1 MGNFDERFE
10 KAMERLD
17 SLLCRL
23 EKATIILEAAVVN
36 NMYRTSPIKMSSE
49 SGNPLSV
56 KEFHDIITGPLSEYV
71 LHSSKIGDVVKTHAS
86 VVERCFLME
95 EEILKLASEC
105 SKPSDSELT
114 LIMTPLGKEIEE
126 VVKLKD
132 NNRSN
137 KFFNHLSAVAES
149 VAALGWLSVSPT
161 PAPYVKTM
169 KEAAEF
175 FTNRVIKEYEEKDT
189 VHLAWKKALVSVLTA
204 LELYVKKHHTT
215 GLVWNARGK
224 PATASKL
231 SKSSPTREVNS
242 NCSVAPPPPPPAL
255 TPAHLAAVSLQE
267 KNKSPQSALFSDI
280 NRGEAVTSNLR
291 KVTDDMKT
299 HKNPKLREEPITHT
313 SRNPVNSS
321 LNNKTIRSPAQK
333 DGCLEL
339 KGNKWVVEYFNSVKN
354 LQIVITEP
362 KQTVFVYNCNEC
374 IIQIN
379 GKANS
384 IMLDNC
390 KKTGVVF
397 DDLIS
402 SIDVVNC
409 QSIQIQCRGK
419 LSTVNIDK
427 TDGCQVFLSESSK
440 YADVI
445 TAKFSEVNIL
455 IPKGTGD
462 FEEFAVPEQFKTN
475 FTGNGLKTVC
485 SDSR

>member
-1 MGNFDERFE
+1 MGDFNGRFE
-10 KAMERLD
+10 KGMERLD

-23 EKATIILEAAVVN
+23 EKATIILEAAAVN
-36 NMYRTSPIKMSSE
+36 SMYRTSPIKTSSE

-71 LHSSKIGDVVKTHAS
+71 LYSSKIGDVVKTHAS

-114 LIMTPLGKEIEE
+114 LIMTLLGKEIEE

-137 KFFNHLSAVAES
+137 RFFNHLSAVAES
-149 VAALGWLSVSPT
+149 VAALGWLSVVSYMPSFNLKTIQSPA
-161 PAPYVKTM
+161 PAPYIKTM

-189 VHLAWKKALVSVLTA
+189 VHLAWKKALMSVLTA

-231 SKSSPTREVNS
+231 SKSSPTRE
-242 NCSVAPPPPPPAL
+242 
-255 TPAHLAAVSLQE
+255 QG
-267 KNKSPQSALFSDI
+267 KNQSPQSALFSDI

-299 HKNPKLREEPITHT
+299 HKNPKLREGPIMHT
-313 SRNPVNSS
+313 SRHQVNSS
-321 LNNKTIRSPAQK
+321 LNNTIIRSPAEK
-333 DGCLEL
+333 KGCLEL
-339 KGNKWVVEYFNSVKN
+339 KGNKWVVEYFNSVEN
-354 LQIVITEP
+354 LEVIITEP
-362 KQTVFVYNCNEC
+362 KQTVFIYKCNEC
-374 IIQIN
+374 TIRIK

-397 DDLIS
+397 DYLIS

-409 QSIQIQCRGK
+409 QSIQIQ

-427 TDGCQVFLSESSK
+427 TDGCQVFLNEDSK

-445 TAKFSEVNIL
+445 TAKSSEVNL
-455 IPKGTGD
+455 LVPNATGHI
-462 FEEFAVPEQFKTN
+462 EEFAVPEQFKTN

-485 SDSR
+485 TDSR

>member
-1 MGNFDERFE
+1 
-10 KAMERLD
+10 MERLD

-23 EKATIILEAAVVN
+23 EKATIILEAAAVN
-36 NMYRTSPIKMSSE
+36 SMYRTSPIKTSSE

-71 LHSSKIGDVVKTHAS
+71 LYSSKIGDVVKTHAS

-114 LIMTPLGKEIEE
+114 LIMTLLGKEIEE

-137 KFFNHLSAVAES
+137 RFFNHLSAVAES
-149 VAALGWLSVSPT
+149 VAALGWLSVSPA
-161 PAPYVKTM
+161 PAPYIKTM

-189 VHLAWKKALVSVLTA
+189 VHLAWKKALMSVLTA
-204 LELYVKKHHTT
+204 LELYVKKHHTYYWV
-215 GLVWNARGK
+215 GWNARGK

-242 NCSVAPPPPPPAL
+242 NCSVALHTHCTYTCPLSCNIIAR
-255 TPAHLAAVSLQE
+255 
-267 KNKSPQSALFSDI
+267 KKSITSICLFSDI

-299 HKNPKLREEPITHT
+299 HKNPKLREGPIMHT
-313 SRNPVNSS
+313 SRHQVNSS
-321 LNNKTIRSPAQK
+321 LNNTIIRSPAEK
-333 DGCLEL
+333 KGCLEL
-339 KGNKWVVEYFNSVKN
+339 KGNKWIVEYFNSVEN
-354 LQIVITEP
+354 LEVIITEP
-362 KQTVFVYNCNEC
+362 KQTVFIYKCNEC
-374 IIQIN
+374 TIRIK

-397 DDLIS
+397 DYLIS

-409 QSIQIQCRGK
+409 QSIQIQCLGK
-419 LSTVNIDK
+419 LSTVNID
-427 TDGCQVFLSESSK
+427 
-440 YADVI
+440 
-445 TAKFSEVNIL
+445 
-455 IPKGTGD
+455 
-462 FEEFAVPEQFKTN
+462 
-475 FTGNGLKTVC
+475 
-485 SDSR
+485 

>member
-1 MGNFDERFE
+1 
-10 KAMERLD
+10 MERLD

-23 EKATIILEAAVVN
+23 EKATIILEAAAVN
-36 NMYRTSPIKMSSE
+36 SMYRTSPIKTSSE

-71 LHSSKIGDVVKTHAS
+71 LYSSKIGDVVKTHAS

-114 LIMTPLGKEIEE
+114 LIMTLLGKEIEE

-137 KFFNHLSAVAES
+137 RFFNHLSAVAES
-149 VAALGWLSVSPT
+149 VAALGWLSVSPA
-161 PAPYVKTM
+161 PAPYIKTM

-189 VHLAWKKALVSVLTA
+189 VHLAWKKALMSVLTA

-242 NCSVAPPPPPPAL
+242 NCSVALPPPPAL
-255 TPAHLAAVSLQE
+255 TPAHLAAISLQG
-267 KNKSPQSALFSDI
+267 KNQSPQSALFSDI

-299 HKNPKLREEPITHT
+299 HKNPKLREGPIMHT
-313 SRNPVNSS
+313 SRHQVNSS
-321 LNNKTIRSPAQK
+321 LNNTIIRSPAEK
-333 DGCLEL
+333 KGCLEL
-339 KGNKWVVEYFNSVKN
+339 KGNKWVVEYFNSVEN
-354 LQIVITEP
+354 LEVIITEP
-362 KQTVFVYNCNEC
+362 KQTVFIYKCNEC
-374 IIQIN
+374 TIRIK

-397 DDLIS
+397 DYLIS

-409 QSIQIQCRGK
+409 QSIQIQCLGK

-427 TDGCQVFLSESSK
+427 TDGCQVFLNEDSK

-445 TAKFSEVNIL
+445 TAKSSEVNL
-455 IPKGTGD
+455 LVPNATGHI
-462 FEEFAVPEQFKTN
+462 EEFAVPEQFKTN

-485 SDSR
+485 TDSR

>member
-1 MGNFDERFE
+1 
-10 KAMERLD
+10 MERLD

-23 EKATIILEAAVVN
+23 EKATIILEAAAVN
-36 NMYRTSPIKMSSE
+36 SMYRTSPIKTSSE

-71 LHSSKIGDVVKTHAS
+71 LYSSKIGDVVKTHAS

-114 LIMTPLGKEIEE
+114 LIMTLLGKEIEE

-137 KFFNHLSAVAES
+137 RFFNHLSAVAES
-149 VAALGWLSVSPT
+149 VAALGWLSVVSYMPSFNLKTIQSPA
-161 PAPYVKTM
+161 PAPYIKTM

-189 VHLAWKKALVSVLTA
+189 VHLAWKKALMSVLTA

-231 SKSSPTREVNS
+231 SKSSPTRE
-242 NCSVAPPPPPPAL
+242 
-255 TPAHLAAVSLQE
+255 QG
-267 KNKSPQSALFSDI
+267 KNQSPQSALFSDI

-299 HKNPKLREEPITHT
+299 HKNPKLREGPIMHT
-313 SRNPVNSS
+313 SRHQVNSS
-321 LNNKTIRSPAQK
+321 LNNTIIRSPAEK
-333 DGCLEL
+333 KGCLEL
-339 KGNKWVVEYFNSVKN
+339 KGNKWVVEYFNSVEN
-354 LQIVITEP
+354 LEVIITEP
-362 KQTVFVYNCNEC
+362 KQTVFIYKCNEC
-374 IIQIN
+374 TIRIK

-384 IMLDNC
+384 IML
-390 KKTGVVF
+390 
-397 DDLIS
+397 
-402 SIDVVNC
+402 
-409 QSIQIQCRGK
+409 
-419 LSTVNIDK
+419 
-427 TDGCQVFLSESSK
+427 
-440 YADVI
+440 
-445 TAKFSEVNIL
+445 
-455 IPKGTGD
+455 GT
-462 FEEFAVPEQFKTN
+462 
-475 FTGNGLKTVC
+475 C
-485 SDSR
+485 

>member
-1 MGNFDERFE
+1 
-10 KAMERLD
+10 MERLD

-23 EKATIILEAAVVN
+23 EKATIILEAAAVN
-36 NMYRTSPIKMSSE
+36 SMYRTSPIKTSSE

-71 LHSSKIGDVVKTHAS
+71 LYSSKIGDVVKTHAS

-114 LIMTPLGKEIEE
+114 LIMTLLGKEIEE

-137 KFFNHLSAVAES
+137 RFFNHLSAVAES
-149 VAALGWLSVSPT
+149 VAALGWLSVSPA
-161 PAPYVKTM
+161 PAPYIKTM

-189 VHLAWKKALVSVLTA
+189 VHLAWKKALMSVLTA

-231 SKSSPTREVNS
+231 SKSSPTRE
-242 NCSVAPPPPPPAL
+242 
-255 TPAHLAAVSLQE
+255 QG
-267 KNKSPQSALFSDI
+267 KNQSPQSALFSDI

-299 HKNPKLREEPITHT
+299 HKNPKLREGPIMHT
-313 SRNPVNSS
+313 SRHQVNSS
-321 LNNKTIRSPAQK
+321 LNNTIIRSPAEK
-333 DGCLEL
+333 KGCLEL
-339 KGNKWVVEYFNSVKN
+339 KGNKWVVEYFNSVEN
-354 LQIVITEP
+354 LEVIITEP
-362 KQTVFVYNCNEC
+362 KQTVFIYKCNEC
-374 IIQIN
+374 TIRIK

-397 DDLIS
+397 DYLIS

-409 QSIQIQCRGK
+409 QSIQIQ

-427 TDGCQVFLSESSK
+427 TDGCQVFLNEDSK

-445 TAKFSEVNIL
+445 TAKSSEVNL
-455 IPKGTGD
+455 LVPNATGHI
-462 FEEFAVPEQFKTN
+462 EEFAVPEQFKTN

-485 SDSR
+485 TDSR

>member
-1 MGNFDERFE
+1 MGDFNGRFE
-10 KAMERLD
+10 KGMERLD

-23 EKATIILEAAVVN
+23 EKATIILEAAAVN
-36 NMYRTSPIKMSSE
+36 SMYRTSPIKTSSE

-71 LHSSKIGDVVKTHAS
+71 LYSSKIGDVVKTHAS

-114 LIMTPLGKEIEE
+114 LIMTLLGKEIEE

-137 KFFNHLSAVAES
+137 RFFNHLSAVAES
-149 VAALGWLSVSPT
+149 VAALGWLSVSPA
-161 PAPYVKTM
+161 PAPYIKTM

-189 VHLAWKKALVSVLTA
+189 VHLAWKKALMSVLTA

-231 SKSSPTREVNS
+231 SKSSPTRE
-242 NCSVAPPPPPPAL
+242 
-255 TPAHLAAVSLQE
+255 QG
-267 KNKSPQSALFSDI
+267 KNQSPQSALFSDI

-299 HKNPKLREEPITHT
+299 HKNPKLREGPIMHT
-313 SRNPVNSS
+313 SRHQVNSS
-321 LNNKTIRSPAQK
+321 LNNTIIRSPAEK
-333 DGCLEL
+333 KGCLEL
-339 KGNKWVVEYFNSVKN
+339 KGNKWVVEYFNSVEN
-354 LQIVITEP
+354 LEVIITEP
-362 KQTVFVYNCNEC
+362 KQTVFIYKCNEC
-374 IIQIN
+374 TIRIK

-384 IMLDNC
+384 IML
-390 KKTGVVF
+390 
-397 DDLIS
+397 
-402 SIDVVNC
+402 
-409 QSIQIQCRGK
+409 
-419 LSTVNIDK
+419 
-427 TDGCQVFLSESSK
+427 
-440 YADVI
+440 
-445 TAKFSEVNIL
+445 
-455 IPKGTGD
+455 GT
-462 FEEFAVPEQFKTN
+462 
-475 FTGNGLKTVC
+475 C
-485 SDSR
+485 

>member
-1 MGNFDERFE
+1 
-10 KAMERLD
+10 MERLD

-23 EKATIILEAAVVN
+23 EKATIILEAAAVN
-36 NMYRTSPIKMSSE
+36 SMYRTSPIKTSSE

-71 LHSSKIGDVVKTHAS
+71 LYSSKIGDVVKTHAS

-114 LIMTPLGKEIEE
+114 LIMTLLGKEIEE

-137 KFFNHLSAVAES
+137 RFFNHLSAVAES
-149 VAALGWLSVSPT
+149 VAALGWLSVSPA
-161 PAPYVKTM
+161 PAPYIKTM

-189 VHLAWKKALVSVLTA
+189 VHLAWKKALMSVLTA

-231 SKSSPTREVNS
+231 SKSSPTRE
-242 NCSVAPPPPPPAL
+242 
-255 TPAHLAAVSLQE
+255 QG
-267 KNKSPQSALFSDI
+267 KNQSPQSALFSDI

-299 HKNPKLREEPITHT
+299 HKNPKLREGPIMHT
-313 SRNPVNSS
+313 SRHQVNSS
-321 LNNKTIRSPAQK
+321 LNNTIIRSPAEK
-333 DGCLEL
+333 KGCLEL
-339 KGNKWVVEYFNSVKN
+339 KGNKWVVEYFNSVEN
-354 LQIVITEP
+354 LEVIITEP
-362 KQTVFVYNCNEC
+362 KQTVFIYKCNEC
-374 IIQIN
+374 TIRIK

-397 DDLIS
+397 DYLIS

-409 QSIQIQCRGK
+409 QSIQIQ

-427 TDGCQVFLSESSK
+427 TDGCQVFLNEDSK

-445 TAKFSEVNIL
+445 TAKSSEVNL
-455 IPKGTGD
+455 LVPNATGHI
-462 FEEFAVPEQFKTN
+462 EEFAVPEQFKTN
-475 FTGNGLKTVC
+475 FTGNGLKTTVVLIMQAG
-485 SDSR
+485 RYK